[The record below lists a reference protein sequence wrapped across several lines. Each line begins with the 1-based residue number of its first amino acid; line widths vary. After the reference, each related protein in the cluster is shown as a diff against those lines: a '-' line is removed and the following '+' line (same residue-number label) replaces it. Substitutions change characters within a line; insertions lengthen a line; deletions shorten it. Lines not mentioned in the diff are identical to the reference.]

1 MCDQMIK
8 KINVEQLKPGM
19 FIHDLNS
26 QWLKHPF
33 FGSSVKVTSE
43 KIIEKIIAYGIEE
56 VFIDTDLGIDVLDS
70 PLKDE
75 VERKASRKI
84 DDISRVRADKKKIV
98 SIDEEIITA
107 KKIKQEAVRT
117 VQKIM
122 TDIKLGKQIEKEKV
136 EVLVDNIIDSVIRN
150 QDALI
155 ALSKLR
161 KINDYVH
168 NHSMSVCVLMSTFA
182 KHLGYDSGIIRE
194 IGVGAMLHD
203 VGTARMPLEILNK
216 TSELSEEEFEI
227 IKKHVKYGRTLLEKT
242 SGINDVIIEMA
253 YQHHERLDGSGYP
266 NGIKGDEISH
276 FGKAIAIVDVYDALT
291 SKQCYRRWITPTEA
305 LRVLYDRK
313 GTEFDPDLVEKFIH
327 CIGVYPV
334 GSLLR
339 LESGLLGFVVN
350 HNEISMLEPVVRIVY
365 DSNTESKI
373 SIPYDLD
380 LSEGSKDRI
389 VGYESP
395 ERFEIHAEAYI

>member
-1 MCDQMIK
+1 MIK
-8 KINVEQLKPGM
+8 KIKVAELKTGM

-33 FGSSVKVTSE
+33 FGSSVKVDNE
-43 KIIEKIIAYGIEE
+43 KIIQKIIAYGIEE
-56 VFIDTDLGIDVLDS
+56 VFIDTDLGIDVTDA
-70 PLKDE
+70 PRKEE
-75 VERKASRKI
+75 VEQKVSRKI
-84 DDISRVRADKKKIV
+84 DDISKVKTEKKII
-98 SIDEEIITA
+98 SIDEEIVTA
-107 KKIKQEAVRT
+107 KKIKQEAVKT

-136 EVLVDNIIDSVIRN
+136 EVLVDNILDSVVRN

-168 NHSMSVCVLMSTFA
+168 NHSMSVCILMSTFA
-182 KHLGYDSGIIRE
+182 KHLGYKSGIIRE

-203 VGTARMPLEILNK
+203 VGTASMPPEILNK
-216 TSELSEEEFEI
+216 TSDLSKEEFEI
-227 IKKHVKYGRTLLEKT
+227 IKEHVKQGRTLLEKT
-242 SGINDVIIEMA
+242 SGISDVIIEMA

-266 NGIKGDEISH
+266 NAIKGEEISY

-291 SKQCYRRWITPTEA
+291 SQRCYRRWITPTEA
-305 LRVLYDRK
+305 LRVLYDNK
-313 GTEFDPDLVEKFIH
+313 GTEFDPDLVDKFIQ

-339 LESGLLGFVVN
+339 LDSGLLGFVVS
-350 HNEISMLEPVVRIVY
+350 HNETSMLEPVLRIVY
-365 DSNTESKI
+365 DSKTESKLT
-373 SIPYDLD
+373 SPYDLD
-380 LSEGSKDRI
+380 LSVESKERI
-389 VGYESP
+389 VGYEAP
-395 ERFEIHAEAYI
+395 EKFEILAEAYM